1 MAMVFDIEADGLYPG
16 VSVIWLLA
24 CEDTK
29 TGEVFEFSDYDPELP
44 PLSEGLEFLS
54 KQKILAGHNIIG
66 YDLVVLKELCGWKPD
81 KSQKIIDTWI
91 LSQMMRWKRGHLHG
105 LEGWGKML
113 GYEKIKFDD
122 FSKYSQEMRIY
133 CARDVS
139 LNVKVYHLLI
149 EEVRKT
155 AKINPLIHD
164 GIWVE
169 MRFAMIEARI
179 RVRGWA
185 FDMES
190 ALKLRDKL
198 AARIKAITR
207 RLEPKIGLVCVAEDS
222 KKDFK
227 TVKILKDGRYD
238 VHTAKWFGVDQED
251 GKDAENRVYEGSY
264 CRISFQQGKLSS
276 DKVLKAWLF
285 RLGWV
290 PDEYNFDYI
299 NGRRVDKGPKLTDSS
314 LEPLGEIG
322 KQIIEFNTVKN
333 RHGILN
339 GWIEEVE
346 KHGRLHGRMW
356 CIGTPT
362 MRCRHEVV
370 ANMPA
375 LKSDYG
381 PEMRGLLTTSFDD
394 TVLVGADSAG
404 NQMRGLCHY
413 IGNEEY
419 TAEVVNGDVHKK
431 NLEPLMEF
439 IDKKSADTYEKQRD
453 RAKRFLY
460 ALLFGATA
468 GKSAEILMGSRNNKI
483 GAEAQAKFADSVP
496 GLKKFLEGKKAYLE
510 KTQARF
516 GRENGFVRGLDG
528 RILFCD
534 QPRKVLMTLLQ
545 AAEGLTC
552 KAAAVY
558 LEDALIDAGIKHEF
572 LLHYHD
578 ELVVEV
584 HKRNGEKAK
593 ALAEEA
599 FREAPKWFGVYC
611 MGGTAQVGLKY
622 SEIH

>member
-1 MAMVFDIEADGLYPG
+1 MAMVFDIETDGLYPG
-16 VSVIWLLA
+16 VSLVWILTM
-24 CEDTK
+24 EDTK
-29 TGEVFEFSDYDPELP
+29 TGEQWSFSDYDPELP
-44 PLSEGLEFLS
+44 PLSEGLALLKE
-54 KQKILAGHNIIG
+54 QKIIAGHNIIG
-66 YDLVVLKELCGWKPD
+66 FDLVVLKELLGWVPD
-81 KSQKIIDTWI
+81 RGTKIIDTWI
-91 LSQMMRWKRGHLHG
+91 LSQMMRWKRGHNHG
-105 LEGWGKML
+105 LEGWGKHL
-113 GYEKIKFDD
+113 GHPKQEHEEWDR
-122 FSKYSQEMRIY
+122 YSPEMRSR
-133 CARDVS
+133 CETDVT
-139 LNVKVYHLLI
+139 LNVKVYNILI
-149 EEVRKT
+149 DEVDKT

-169 MRFAMIEARI
+169 MRFAAIEARI
-179 RVRGWA
+179 RVRGWE
-185 FDMES
+185 FDMET
-190 ALKLRDKL
+190 AVKLRAKL
-198 AARIKAITR
+198 KALIEKITQK
-207 RLEPKIGLVCVAEDS
+207 LEPKIGMVCVAEDS
-222 KKDFK
+222 KKEFK

-238 VHTAKWFGVDQED
+238 VHTAKWFGIDQED
-251 GKDAENRVYEGSY
+251 GKDEDNRIYGGGY
-264 CRISFQQGKLSS
+264 CRITYQQGKLSS

-290 PDEYNFDYI
+290 PDEYNFDYV
-299 NGRRVDKGPKLTDSS
+299 NGRRIDKGPKLTDSS

-322 KQIIEFNTVKN
+322 KEIIEFNTVKN

-346 KHGRLHGRMW
+346 KRGRLHGRMW

-381 PEMRGLLTTSFDD
+381 PEMRGLLITSFDD
-394 TVLVGADSAG
+394 TVLVGADSSG

-413 IGNEEY
+413 IGNQEF
-419 TAEVVNGDVHKK
+419 TDEVVNGDVHKK
-431 NLEPLMEF
+431 NLVALDEF
-439 IDKKSADTYEKQRD
+439 IDASADTYDKRRD

-460 ALLFGATA
+460 ALLFGSTA

-483 GAEAQAKFADSVP
+483 GAEAQSRFADSVP
-496 GLKKFLEGKKAYLE
+496 GLKKFLDGKKAYLE

-558 LEDALIDAGIKHEF
+558 LEDALLDAGIRHEF

-584 HKRNGEKAK
+584 HKRNGEKVK
-593 ALAEEA
+593 VIAEEA
-599 FREAPKWFGVYC
+599 FSEAPKWFGVEC
-611 MGGTAQVGLKY
+611 MGGKAQIGLKY

>member
-1 MAMVFDIEADGLYPG
+1 MAMIFDIETDGLHPG
-16 VSVIWLLA
+16 VSVVWILT
-24 CEDTK
+24 CQDTK
-29 TGEVFEFSDYDPELP
+29 TNEVFEFSDYDPDLP
-44 PLSEGLEFLS
+44 SLQEGLDFLHE
-54 KQKILAGHNIIG
+54 QPILAGHNIIG
-66 YDLVVLKELCGWKPD
+66 YDLLVLKELHGWRPL
-81 KSQKIIDTWI
+81 KSQKIVDTWI
-91 LSQMMRWKRGHLHG
+91 LSQMLRWKRPHRHG
-105 LEGWGKML
+105 LEGWGKQL
-113 GYEKIKFDD
+113 GYEKLEFED
-122 FSKYSQEMRIY
+122 FSKYTPEMREY

-139 LNVKVYHLLI
+139 LNVKVYDILV
-149 EEVRKT
+149 EEIQKI
-155 AKINPLIHD
+155 AKKHPLIHQ

-179 RVRGWA
+179 RARGWE
-185 FDMES
+185 FDME
-190 ALKLRDKL
+190 AAVKLRDHLKKRL
-198 AARIKAITR
+198 DAIIKE
-207 RLEPKIGLVCVAEDS
+207 LEPKIGLVCVAEGP
-222 KKDFK
+222 KKK
-227 TVKILKDGRYD
+227 HSTVKILKNGCYD
-238 VHTAKWFGVDQED
+238 KHTAKWFGIEQEEALD
-251 GKDAENRVYEGSY
+251 EENQVYGGTYCKISY
-264 CRISFQQGKLSS
+264 QQGKLSS

-314 LEPLGEIG
+314 LEPLGDIG
-322 KQIIEFNTVKN
+322 KQVIEFNTVKN

-339 GWIEEVE
+339 GWIAEVE
-346 KHGRLHGRMW
+346 KRGRLHGRMW

-394 TVLVGADSAG
+394 TVLIGADSAG

-413 IGNEEY
+413 IGNDEF
-419 TAEVVNGDVHKK
+419 TNEVVNGDVHSK
-431 NLEPLMEF
+431 NLEALLEF
-439 IDKKSADTYEKQRD
+439 IDKKSADTHAKQRD

-460 ALLFGATA
+460 ALLFGSTA

-483 GAEAQAKFADSVP
+483 GAAAQAKFQDSVP
-496 GLKKFLEGKKAYLE
+496 GLKEFLGKKVKFLEG
-510 KTQARF
+510 TQAQF
-516 GRENGFVRGLDG
+516 GRENGFVRGIDG

-545 AAEGLTC
+545 ALEGLTC

-558 LEDALIDAGIKHEF
+558 LEDRLEEEGIKHEF

-578 ELVVEV
+578 ELAFEV
-584 HKRNGEKAK
+584 HKRNEEVCK

-599 FREAPKWFGVYC
+599 FREAPKWFGVNC
-611 MGGTAQVGLKY
+611 MGGTAQAGLRY
-622 SEIH
+622 SDIH